1 MLEELYIDNFVL
13 IDDMH
18 LQFSAGI
25 NVMSGETGA
34 GKSIIIDALGVLLGD
49 RINNDF
55 VKDNQRRAL
64 VEGVFD
70 VSGND
75 EALLF
80 LCQQGLKEDGDDQ
93 GRIILSREIHPGG
106 RSTARINGRQVT
118 VAALKSLAA
127 GLVDI
132 HLQDDR
138 QNIMKPVYYLDY
150 IDGFAGPI
158 DNLLQQVASDFKL
171 LQEQQVRLQKL
182 QEGIQNRSQRLDYL
196 DFQIREIESA
206 GLHESE
212 EEELTIKRDRIKN
225 AAKLLKTSNRLLEL
239 LYDGG
244 DGNSAHDQVGAGL
257 DEVMQLKSDGF
268 LAALAEPLENIY
280 YSLQD
285 IASRVAE
292 FRGSLEFEPG
302 ELEEIENRLYLISRF
317 KGKYG
322 SGVAEILA
330 YLETARQEKELLLAS
345 EDRLEQSRLEM
356 ERIRADY
363 LQKSEELSQRRSQ
376 AAAVLA
382 ARVHQELTDLNM
394 PHICFEVRL
403 SRREVPSSKGMDA
416 VDFWFSP
423 NPGEEM
429 KPVTK
434 IASGG
439 EISRFI
445 LALKT
450 ALADVYNIPTLIFDE
465 IDAGLGGEALNSVA
479 RKLGQLT
486 RNRQLILV
494 THSPQVA
501 SLGDRNLMVE
511 KTVAGGKTHTRVKH
525 LDADEKV
532 VEIARML
539 AGDSYS
545 QLTMEHAREMIA
557 SAKSQKPSS

>member
-1 MLEELYIDNFVL
+1 MLEELYIDNFIL

-49 RINNDF
+49 RINTDL
-55 VKDNQRRAL
+55 VKDNSRRAV

-70 VSGND
+70 VSGNN

-80 LCQQGLKEDGDDQ
+80 LSQQGLNDEDEEQ
-93 GRIILSREIHPGG
+93 ARVILAREIHPGG

-118 VAALKSLAA
+118 VTALKSLGAW
-127 GLVDI
+127 LVDI

-150 IDGFAGPI
+150 VDGFAGPI
-158 DNLLQQVASDFKL
+158 TDLRQEVSSKFQLLQA
-171 LQEQQVRLQKL
+171 QQAQLKEL
-182 QEGIQNRSQRLDYL
+182 QEGIQYRNQRLDYL

-206 GLHESE
+206 RLYEGE
-212 EEELTIKRDRIKN
+212 EEELALKRDRIKN
-225 AAKLLKTSNRLLEL
+225 AARLLKITNHLLEL
-239 LYDGG
+239 LYDGEEAA
-244 DGNSAHDQVGAGL
+244 SAHDQVGAGL
-257 DEVMQLKSDGF
+257 AEVMQVKNDSF
-268 LAALAEPLENIY
+268 FASLAEPLESIY
-280 YSLQD
+280 FSLQD
-285 IASRVAE
+285 IANQAAE
-292 FRGSLEFEPG
+292 FRESLDFEPG
-302 ELEEIENRLYLISRF
+302 ELEEIENRLYLISRL

-330 YLETARQEKELLLAS
+330 HLEKARQEKELLLAS
-345 EDRLEQSRLEM
+345 EDRLKQAREEF
-356 ERIRADY
+356 ERVRADY
-363 LQKSEELSQRRSQ
+363 LQKAEELSQRRSQ
-376 AAAVLA
+376 AAVTLA
-382 ARVHQELTDLNM
+382 ARVHQELMDLNM
-394 PHICFEVRL
+394 PNICFEVRL
-403 SRREVPSSKGMDA
+403 SRREIPSSKGIDA
-416 VDFWFSP
+416 IDFWFSP

-429 KPVTK
+429 KPVNK

-479 RKLGQLT
+479 RKLGQLS
-486 RNRQLILV
+486 RNHQLILV

-501 SLGDRNLMVE
+501 SYGHRNLIVQ
-511 KTVAGGKTHTRVKH
+511 KTVSGGKTYTRVKD
-525 LDADEKV
+525 LDTDEKV

-539 AGDSYS
+539 AGDSYT
-545 QLTMEHAREMIA
+545 QLTIEHAREMIA
-557 SAKSQKPSS
+557 SAKTRKRTS

>member
-55 VKDNQRRAL
+55 VKDNHRRAV

-80 LCQQGLKEDGDDQ
+80 LSQQGMNGEDDDQ
-93 GRIILSREIHPGG
+93 ARVILSREIHPGG

-127 GLVDI
+127 SLVDI

-150 IDGFAGPI
+150 VDGFAGPI
-158 DNLLQQVASDFKL
+158 TDLRQEVASIFHLLQA
-171 LQEQQVRLQKL
+171 QQAQLKEL
-182 QEGIQNRSQRLDYL
+182 QEGIQYRNQRLDYL

-206 GLHESE
+206 GLYEGE
-212 EEELTIKRDRIKN
+212 EEELTLKRDRIKN
-225 AAKLLKTSNRLLEL
+225 AAKLLKGTNRLLEL

-244 DGNSAHDQVGAGL
+244 DTASAHDQVGAGL
-257 DEVMQLKSDGF
+257 DEVMQLKSDSF
-268 LAALAEPLENIY
+268 FASLAEPLENIY

-285 IASRVAE
+285 IASRAAE
-292 FRGSLEFEPG
+292 FRGSLDFEPG

-330 YLETARQEKELLLAS
+330 YLETARQEKDLLLAS
-345 EDRLEQSRLEM
+345 EDRLEQGRQELEQ
-356 ERIRADY
+356 IRTDY
-363 LQKSEELSQRRSQ
+363 LQKAEELSQRRSQ

-382 ARVHQELTDLNM
+382 ARVHQELMDLNM

-403 SRREVPSSKGMDA
+403 SRRDIPSSKGIDTI
-416 VDFWFSP
+416 DFWFSP

-429 KPVTK
+429 KPVTR

-486 RNRQLILV
+486 HNRQLILV

-501 SLGDRNLMVE
+501 SYGNRNLMVE
-511 KTVAGGKTHTRVKH
+511 KTVTGGKTYTRIKH

-532 VEIARML
+532 IEIARML

-545 QLTMEHAREMIA
+545 QLTIEHAREMIA
-557 SAKSQKPSS
+557 SAKNPKRTS